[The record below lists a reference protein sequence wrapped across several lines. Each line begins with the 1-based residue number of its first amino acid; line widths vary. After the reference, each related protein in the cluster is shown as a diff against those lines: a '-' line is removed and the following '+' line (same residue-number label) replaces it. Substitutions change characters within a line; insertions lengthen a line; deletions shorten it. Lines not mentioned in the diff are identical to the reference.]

1 MKNKISNY
9 IWNIIACGFPR
20 NDDIEILR
28 KVILIKLFSI
38 LGCIFLFSFG
48 LVAILEKKVFLFL
61 MDYSVGIFLILFLLW
76 MKKTQNIIQAGY
88 IATSVLSLFY
98 LFLIALGGVNQTAY
112 LWSFTFP
119 IFTIFILGNRKG
131 TVICSIFILSVVC
144 IFICGHHISYIS
156 KYSIDLII
164 RFIAVFILITIFVF
178 LMEKIRKKIQ
188 QTLIE
193 ANMNLQKSLEE
204 VNVLSGLLP
213 ICSKCK
219 KIRDDSGY
227 WNQIERY
234 ISKHSEAKFSH
245 SMCPECS
252 DEYYG
257 NDEWYK
263 KMKIRKKQKE

>member
-9 IWNIIACGFPR
+9 FWHIIACGFPR
-20 NDDIEILR
+20 NYDIEILR
-28 KVILIKLFSI
+28 KVILIKLFSV

-48 LVAILEKKVFLFL
+48 LVAILEKNFSLFL

-76 MKKTQNIIQAGY
+76 MRKTQNIKQAGY
-88 IATSVLSLFY
+88 IAASVLSVFY

-131 TVICSIFILSVVC
+131 TAVCSIFIFSALC
-144 IFICGHHISYIS
+144 IFICGQYISYIS
-156 KYSIDLII
+156 KYSIDVII
-164 RFIAVFILITIFVF
+164 RFIAVFILITISVF
-178 LMEKIRKKIQ
+178 LMEKIREKIQ
-188 QTLIE
+188 QTLTE
-193 ANMNLQKSLEE
+193 ANIDLKKSLEE
-204 VNVLSGLLP
+204 VKALSGLLP

-219 KIRDDSGY
+219 KIRDDKGY

-245 SMCPECS
+245 SMCPECI
-252 DEYYG
+252 DEFYE